1 MLIFV
6 VYKEEEQEL
15 QEQQFAVTLVYE
27 DGARCYV
34 GSSLSA
40 DLLFELCPM
49 LEEWQEVRG
58 HDVLEGW
65 LCRDMGEHTTLLVNK
80 RVEALFLELTSSF
93 ESPNDF
99 ARNWNEVAKAITK
112 RLNAHLNIC
121 QRLVLRCKRFVN
133 NFKRSYKIVSE
144 LSIYDTLKDDWP

>member
-1 MLIFV
+1 MLVFV
-6 VYKEEEQEL
+6 VYKEEEQE
-15 QEQQFAVTLVYE
+15 QQFVATLVHE
-27 DGARCYV
+27 DGSRCYV
-34 GSSLSA
+34 GSFISPN
-40 DLLFELCPM
+40 LLLELCPM
-49 LEEWQEVRG
+49 LGEWQKVKG
-58 HDVLEGW
+58 SDVPEGW
-65 LCRDMGEHTTLLVNK
+65 LCRDMGERTTLLVNK
-80 RVEALFLELTSSF
+80 MVEALFLELTSSF

-112 RLNAHLNIC
+112 RLNAHLNLC